1 MAEVL
6 DAFGGRL
13 IEGRVVKASN
23 EKTRVIVVESRG
35 SHRLYGKGM
44 AHTSKAV
51 AHDERNESRVGDLV
65 RLRECRP
72 MSRTKRWRLVEILEK
87 ATAPDGAGREDPI
100 R

>member
-1 MAEVL
+1 MAEGQ
-6 DAFGGRL
+6 DTFGGRL

-23 EKTRVIVVESRG
+23 EKTRVIIVESRG

-51 AHDERNESRVGDLV
+51 AHDERNESGVGDIV

-72 MSRTKRWRLVEILEK
+72 MSKTKRWRLVEILEK
-87 ATAPDGAGREDPI
+87 AAAQD
-100 R
+100 